1 MVAAC
6 RGVAEARRGSGRE
19 ARFRASGGHSVRGE
33 ELDPM
38 KKLMSGLA
46 IAAIASTAFVGIAS
60 AQSDTANS
68 GNGGVSSADSSGGGV
83 SIGSTDTGS
92 QNGSSTSIG
101 GGNSGSTVLLEGAVP
116 GEDLAATIIAR
127 ILGQ

>member
-38 KKLMSGLA
+38 KKFMTGLA
-46 IAAIASTAFVGIAS
+46 IVAIASSTFAGAAS
-60 AQSDTANS
+60 AQSNDRADS
-68 GNGGVSSADSSGGGV
+68 GNGGVSTSNSNGGGV
-83 SIGSTDTGS
+83 SVGDTETG
-92 QNGSSTSIG
+92 GATG
-101 GGNSGSTVLLEGAVP
+101 GGVRLSGGRPGGGPSGAP
-116 GEDLAATIIAR
+116 LSPNPPKYG
-127 ILGQ
+127 